1 MWVVLVLYY
10 RLMFLLNVVFMQ
22 YRAENCNASFG
33 CHRSILKY
41 CNKLEMSTVIVY
53 HTQQAVATKCQ
64 LLIKVMPDFHKLS
77 QSKTTVL
84 LFHSLRTKNTFLN
97 SAIKFTKIDLPLH
110 STVQA
115 WYSPASFTARLALP
129 YRQIQIQL
137 FATVTRTAPIKL
149 NLISV
154 AELYSPN
161 PRHVTLY
168 SLFAAR

>member
-41 CNKLEMSTVIVY
+41 CNKLEMSNCLSYPVGSSHEMLVIDKGY
-53 HTQQAVATKCQ
+53 AR
-64 LLIKVMPDFHKLS
+64 FS
-77 QSKTTVL
+77 QTFAIQNYCFT
-84 LFHSLRTKNTFLN
+84 FYSLRTKNTFLN

-129 YRQIQIQL
+129 YR
-137 FATVTRTAPIKL
+137 
-149 NLISV
+149 
-154 AELYSPN
+154 
-161 PRHVTLY
+161 
-168 SLFAAR
+168 